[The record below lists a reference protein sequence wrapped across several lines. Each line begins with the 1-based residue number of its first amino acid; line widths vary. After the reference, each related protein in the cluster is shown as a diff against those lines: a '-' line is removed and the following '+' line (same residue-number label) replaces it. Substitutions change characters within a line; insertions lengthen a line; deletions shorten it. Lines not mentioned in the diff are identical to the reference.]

1 MKKQDITISQSNLLT
16 KARYNFTKIEKRA
29 LYFIIQEVRRQ
40 FIDKVDGQKDLF
52 NDLVIKMDTSKLKG
66 TDTQLREIYKSMKSL
81 RRKSIW
87 LEDDEQVLEVGY
99 INYFHHLKRSGTLE
113 VQVSNKILP
122 YLVQLAEQFTTYS
135 LTVAIALKTKYSQ
148 RFYEYCSQFRSTGFM
163 YITIDELRQQMMLE
177 GKYIM
182 YAKFRQNVIDS
193 AQKELEELYKNDEC
207 DLYFKYTEDRTGR
220 SVRGL
225 RITVITKKNEEA
237 AKDNLRPEDKMH
249 YIRTWLGSWLNAK
262 KRPKNQEWI
271 NMVMKHQQKYAEN
284 IDLLYDRLMRM
295 QKKNAKESY
304 GAFAR
309 HIIEE
314 DFLNNEPKQVTLE
327 EGITQAEKENK
338 ELTSEEEQQAIKELN
353 KNLKG

>member
-1 MKKQDITISQSNLLT
+1 MKKQEITISQSNLLT

-29 LYFIIQEVRRQ
+29 LYFIIQEVRKQ
-40 FIDKVDGQKDLF
+40 FIDTSDGQKTMWD
-52 NDLVIKMDTSKLKG
+52 NLVVKMDTSKLKG
-66 TDTQLREIYKSMKSL
+66 TDTELREIYKSMKSL
-81 RRKSIW
+81 RCKSIW

-99 INYFHHLKRSGTLE
+99 INYFHHLKRSETLE

-148 RFYEYCSQFRSTGFM
+148 RFYEYCSQFRNTGFM

-182 YAKFRQNVIDS
+182 YAKFRQNVVDS
-193 AQKELEELYKNDEC
+193 AQRELEELYKNGEC

-225 RITVITKKNEEA
+225 KITVITKENEEA
-237 AKDNLRPEDKMH
+237 AKDNLKAEDKMH
-249 YIRTWLGSWLNAK
+249 YIRTWLESWLNAK

-271 NMVMKHQQKYAEN
+271 NIVMKHQRKYAEN
-284 IDLLYDRLMRM
+284 IDLLYDRLLRM
-295 QKKNAKESY
+295 QKKNAKE
-304 GAFAR
+304 
-309 HIIEE
+309 
-314 DFLNNEPKQVTLE
+314 K
-327 EGITQAEKENK
+327 
-338 ELTSEEEQQAIKELN
+338 
-353 KNLKG
+353 